1 MAEVRY
7 KEVTLGSLYNF
18 VKGTNKINKKII
30 NEKKGEYP
38 VYSGS
43 KTNDGLMGY
52 INFYDFDG
60 DFIRIIT
67 VGQVGET
74 SIISGK
80 FSLAQNNG
88 VLVSKNIEK
97 TKFILNEYLKIILL
111 NQLKNKAKG
120 TDTGNKQQSLTNKQ
134 ILSTKIN
141 LPIDFAGNY
150 DIEIQKEI
158 VKKYEIVEEKKKELK
173 EKLNYFKDVQVDF
186 MSSEIGR
193 SKKIKIKD
201 VFDLS
206 VGSNGSNFTKT
217 FIKNNSGDIPV
228 YGAGKE
234 GEFPNYGY
242 VVDNAIIK
250 EKRKNKLL
258 ETKVKYFND
267 CLTYN
272 IDGFAGYVF
281 YRKGRFSLSEKVRP
295 LIIKDEYR
303 DFLNP
308 EFLKFVIEPI
318 FRNNRKGRLG
328 KNEKNEYTK
337 LYINMIENIE
347 INIPIKKDG
356 TFDLEKQNQIVSKYK
371 AIEEMKNS
379 ILEKGLPFTLS
390 NVQFDGET
398 PYIYIYIRVKDL
410 FDIQRGKSI
419 YTKTYC
425 KNNKGEYPVYS
436 ADNNNPLGYR
446 DEYDYNGKYLSS
458 SINGIAGV
466 LTLLDGKFS
475 TNADRVVFIPKVENI
490 NLFYVKNILEPIL
503 RNKNKGRKGLKGKN
517 EFTKLTPSM
526 IEDEMIPIPYDVYGE
541 VLLEKQSIIA
551 AKYKTIDMIKKEIE
565 SRLSEL
571 INIDLFL

>member
-7 KEVTLGSLYNF
+7 EEVTLGSLYNF

-88 VLVSKNIEK
+88 ILVSKNIEK

-150 DIEIQKEI
+150 DVEIQKEI
-158 VKKYEIVEEKKKELK
+158 VKKYEVVEEKKKELK
-173 EKLNYFKDVQVDF
+173 EKLDYLKDVHVDF
-186 MSSEIGR
+186 MNTEI
-193 SKKIKIKD
+193 SKSFSIKIKD
-201 VFDLS
+201 IFDLS
-206 VGSNGSNFTKT
+206 IGSNGSSFTKT

-228 YGAGKE
+228 YGASKE
-234 GEFPNYGY
+234 DEKPSYGY
-242 VVDNAIIK
+242 VANNAIIR
-250 EKRKNKLL
+250 ENKNGKFQ

-272 IDGFAGYVF
+272 IDGFAGYIF
-281 YRKGRFSLSEKVRP
+281 YRKGKFSISEKVRP
-295 LIIKDEYR
+295 LIIKDEHKDY
-303 DFLNP
+303 LIP
-308 EFLKFVIEPI
+308 EFLKLIIEPI
-318 FRNNRKGRLG
+318 FRDNRKGRLG
-328 KNEKNEYTK
+328 EDEKNEYTK
-337 LYINMIENIE
+337 LYINMIEELE
-347 INIPIKKDG
+347 ISIPIDKDG
-356 TFDLEKQNQIVSKYK
+356 KFDIERQKEIVSKYK
-371 AIEEMKNS
+371 AVEEIRNS
-379 ILEKGLPFTLS
+379 ILKMGLPFTLS

-398 PYIYIYIRVKDL
+398 PYIYIYK
-410 FDIQRGKSI
+410 
-419 YTKTYC
+419 
-425 KNNKGEYPVYS
+425 
-436 ADNNNPLGYR
+436 A
-446 DEYDYNGKYLSS
+446 
-458 SINGIAGV
+458 
-466 LTLLDGKFS
+466 
-475 TNADRVVFIPKVENI
+475 
-490 NLFYVKNILEPIL
+490 
-503 RNKNKGRKGLKGKN
+503 
-517 EFTKLTPSM
+517 
-526 IEDEMIPIPYDVYGE
+526 
-541 VLLEKQSIIA
+541 
-551 AKYKTIDMIKKEIE
+551 
-565 SRLSEL
+565 
-571 INIDLFL
+571 

>member
-7 KEVTLGSLYNF
+7 EEVTLGSLYNF

-74 SIISGK
+74 SIINGK

-88 VLVSKNIEK
+88 ILVSKNIEK

-150 DIEIQKEI
+150 DVEIQKEI
-158 VKKYEIVEEKKKELK
+158 VKKYEVVEEKKKELK
-173 EKLNYFKDVQVDF
+173 EKLDYFKDVHVDF
-186 MSSEIGR
+186 MNTEI
-193 SKKIKIKD
+193 SKSFSIKIKD
-201 VFDLS
+201 IFDLS
-206 VGSNGSNFTKT
+206 IGSNGSSFTKT

-228 YGAGKE
+228 YGASKE
-234 GEFPNYGY
+234 DEKPSYGY
-242 VVDNAIIK
+242 VANNAIIR
-250 EKRKNKLL
+250 ENKNGKFQ

-272 IDGFAGYVF
+272 IDGFAGYIF
-281 YRKGRFSLSEKVRP
+281 YRKGKFSISEKVRP
-295 LIIKDEYR
+295 LIIKDEHKDY
-303 DFLNP
+303 LIP
-308 EFLKFVIEPI
+308 EFLKLIIEPI
-318 FRNNRKGRLG
+318 FRDNRKGRLG
-328 KNEKNEYTK
+328 EDEKNEYTK
-337 LYINMIENIE
+337 LYINMIEELE
-347 INIPIKKDG
+347 ISIPIDKDG
-356 TFDLEKQNQIVSKYK
+356 KFDIERQKEIVSKYK
-371 AIEEMKNS
+371 AVEEIRNS
-379 ILEKGLPFTLS
+379 ILKRGLPFTLS

-398 PYIYIYIRVKDL
+398 PYIYIYIRLRYL
-410 FDIQRGKSI
+410 FNIQRGKSI

-425 KNNKGEYPVYS
+425 KNNNGKYPVYS
-436 ADNNNPLGYR
+436 ADNKDPLGYKNG
-446 DEYDYNGKYLSS
+446 YDYDGVYLTS

-466 LTLLDGKFS
+466 LTILDGKFS
-475 TNADRVVFIPKVENI
+475 TNADRVIFIPKVNNI
-490 NLFYVKNILEPIL
+490 NLEYVKNILEPIL
-503 RNKNKGRKGLKGKN
+503 RNKNKGRKGIKGKN
-517 EFTKLTPSM
+517 EFTKLTPTM
-526 IEDEMIPIPYDVYGE
+526 IENEMIPIPYNIYGE
-541 VLLEKQSIIA
+541 PYIEKQNDIA
-551 AKYKTIDMIKKEIE
+551 NKYKIMVMIKKQIE
-565 SRLSEL
+565 ERLNEL
-571 INIDLFL
+571 LNSDLIF

>member
-7 KEVTLGSLYNF
+7 KEETVGNLYKF
-18 VKGTNKINKKII
+18 VKGTNKINKKVI
-30 NEKKGEYP
+30 NENKGKYP

-43 KTNDGLMGY
+43 IVNDGLMGY

-60 DFIRIIT
+60 EFIRIIT

-74 SIISGK
+74 SIINGK

-88 VLVSKNIEK
+88 VLVAKDLIK
-97 TKFILNEYLKIILL
+97 TEYILNEYLKIILL
-111 NQLKNKAKG
+111 NRLKNKAKG

-134 ILSTKIN
+134 ILETKIN
-141 LPIDFAGNY
+141 IPINTGGKY
-150 DIEIQKEI
+150 DIKAQKEI

-173 EKLNYFKDVQVDF
+173 EKLDYFKDVQVDF
-186 MSSEIGR
+186 INSEIGR

-217 FIKNNSGDIPV
+217 FIKNNSGYIPV

-234 GEFPNYGY
+234 EIPTYGY

-281 YRKGRFSLSEKVRP
+281 YRKGKFSLSEKVRP
-295 LIIKDEYR
+295 LIIKEEYR

-328 KNEKNEYTK
+328 ENEKNEYTK
-337 LYINMIENIE
+337 LYINMIEDIE
-347 INIPIKKDG
+347 IKIPINKDG
-356 TFDLEKQNQIVSKYK
+356 VFDLEKQNQIVSKYK
-371 AIEEMKNS
+371 AIEEMKKS

-398 PYIYIYIRVKDL
+398 PYIYIYI
-410 FDIQRGKSI
+410 
-419 YTKTYC
+419 
-425 KNNKGEYPVYS
+425 
-436 ADNNNPLGYR
+436 
-446 DEYDYNGKYLSS
+446 
-458 SINGIAGV
+458 
-466 LTLLDGKFS
+466 
-475 TNADRVVFIPKVENI
+475 
-490 NLFYVKNILEPIL
+490 
-503 RNKNKGRKGLKGKN
+503 
-517 EFTKLTPSM
+517 
-526 IEDEMIPIPYDVYGE
+526 
-541 VLLEKQSIIA
+541 
-551 AKYKTIDMIKKEIE
+551 
-565 SRLSEL
+565 
-571 INIDLFL
+571 

>member
-308 EFLKFVIEPI
+308 EFFKFVIEPI

-398 PYIYIYIRVKDL
+398 PYIYI
-410 FDIQRGKSI
+410 
-419 YTKTYC
+419 
-425 KNNKGEYPVYS
+425 
-436 ADNNNPLGYR
+436 
-446 DEYDYNGKYLSS
+446 
-458 SINGIAGV
+458 
-466 LTLLDGKFS
+466 
-475 TNADRVVFIPKVENI
+475 
-490 NLFYVKNILEPIL
+490 
-503 RNKNKGRKGLKGKN
+503 
-517 EFTKLTPSM
+517 
-526 IEDEMIPIPYDVYGE
+526 
-541 VLLEKQSIIA
+541 
-551 AKYKTIDMIKKEIE
+551 
-565 SRLSEL
+565 
-571 INIDLFL
+571 

>member
-7 KEVTLGSLYNF
+7 KEEKLGNLYKF
-18 VKGTNKINKKII
+18 VKGTNKINKKVI
-30 NEKKGEYP
+30 NENKGKYP

-43 KTNDGLMGY
+43 IVNDGLMGY

-60 DFIRIIT
+60 EFIRIIT

-74 SIISGK
+74 SIINGK

-88 VLVSKNIEK
+88 VLVAKDLIK
-97 TKFILNEYLKIILL
+97 TEYILNEYLKIILL
-111 NQLKNKAKG
+111 NRLKNKAKG

-134 ILSTKIN
+134 ILETKIN
-141 LPIDFAGNY
+141 IPINSDGKY
-150 DIEIQKEI
+150 DIQSQKEI
-158 VKKYEIVEEKKKELK
+158 VKKYEVVEEKKKELK
-173 EKLNYFKDVQVDF
+173 EKLEYFKDVQVDF
-186 MSSEIGR
+186 INSEMGR

-217 FIKNNSGDIPV
+217 FIKNNSGYIPV

-234 GEFPNYGY
+234 EIPTYGY

-281 YRKGRFSLSEKVRP
+281 YRKGKFSLSEKVRP
-295 LIIKDEYR
+295 LIIKEDYR

-328 KNEKNEYTK
+328 ENEKNEYTK
-337 LYINMIENIE
+337 LYINMIEDIE
-347 INIPIKKDG
+347 IKIPINKDG
-356 TFDLEKQNQIVSKYK
+356 VFDLEKQNQIVSKYK
-371 AIEEMKNS
+371 AIEEMKKS

-398 PYIYIYIRVKDL
+398 PYIYIYI
-410 FDIQRGKSI
+410 
-419 YTKTYC
+419 
-425 KNNKGEYPVYS
+425 
-436 ADNNNPLGYR
+436 
-446 DEYDYNGKYLSS
+446 
-458 SINGIAGV
+458 
-466 LTLLDGKFS
+466 
-475 TNADRVVFIPKVENI
+475 
-490 NLFYVKNILEPIL
+490 
-503 RNKNKGRKGLKGKN
+503 
-517 EFTKLTPSM
+517 
-526 IEDEMIPIPYDVYGE
+526 
-541 VLLEKQSIIA
+541 
-551 AKYKTIDMIKKEIE
+551 
-565 SRLSEL
+565 
-571 INIDLFL
+571 

>member
-7 KEVTLGSLYNF
+7 KEVKLDDIMDNQGGNSKYSLKY
-18 VKGTNKINKKII
+18 INA
-30 NEKKGEYP
+30 NPGEYS
-38 VYSGS
+38 VYSA
-43 KTNDGLMGY
+43 KTTGDMNKGY
-52 INFYDFDG
+52 INTYDYDMECLQITSDG
-60 DFIRIIT
+60 AKAGTIIYRKKM
-67 VGQVGET
+67 
-74 SIISGK
+74 K
-80 FSLAQNNG
+80 FSIGPATRIWYIKECIENLSLKYIEIKLRSVFFSKDFSWTKKAS
-88 VLVSKNIEK
+88 LYRIKNIE
-97 TKFILNEYLKIILL
+97 FEI
-111 NQLKNKAKG
+111 
-120 TDTGNKQQSLTNKQ
+120 
-134 ILSTKIN
+134 
-141 LPIDFAGNY
+141 PIDCDGNY
-150 DIEIQKEI
+150 DLETQKEI
-158 VKKYEIVEEKKKELK
+158 VKKYEIVEEKKQELK
-173 EKLNYFKDVQVDF
+173 EKLDYFKDVQVDF
-186 MSSEIGR
+186 ISSEIGR

-308 EFLKFVIEPI
+308 ELLKFVIEPI

-328 KNEKNEYTK
+328 ENEKNEYTK

-398 PYIYIYIRVKDL
+398 PYIYIY
-410 FDIQRGKSI
+410 
-419 YTKTYC
+419 
-425 KNNKGEYPVYS
+425 KG
-436 ADNNNPLGYR
+436 
-446 DEYDYNGKYLSS
+446 
-458 SINGIAGV
+458 
-466 LTLLDGKFS
+466 
-475 TNADRVVFIPKVENI
+475 
-490 NLFYVKNILEPIL
+490 
-503 RNKNKGRKGLKGKN
+503 
-517 EFTKLTPSM
+517 
-526 IEDEMIPIPYDVYGE
+526 
-541 VLLEKQSIIA
+541 
-551 AKYKTIDMIKKEIE
+551 
-565 SRLSEL
+565 
-571 INIDLFL
+571 

>member
-7 KEVTLGSLYNF
+7 KEVKLDDIMDNQGGNSKYSLKY
-18 VKGTNKINKKII
+18 INA
-30 NEKKGEYP
+30 NPGEYP
-38 VYSGS
+38 VYSA
-43 KTNDGLMGY
+43 KTTGDMNKGY
-52 INFYDFDG
+52 INTYDYDMECLQITSDG
-60 DFIRIIT
+60 AKAGTIIYRKKM
-67 VGQVGET
+67 
-74 SIISGK
+74 K
-80 FSLAQNNG
+80 FSIGPATRIWYIKECIENLSLKYIEIKLRSVFFSKDFSWTKKAS
-88 VLVSKNIEK
+88 LYRIKNIE
-97 TKFILNEYLKIILL
+97 FEI
-111 NQLKNKAKG
+111 
-120 TDTGNKQQSLTNKQ
+120 
-134 ILSTKIN
+134 
-141 LPIDFAGNY
+141 PIDCDGNY
-150 DIEIQKEI
+150 DLETQKEI
-158 VKKYEIVEEKKKELK
+158 VKKYEIVEEKKQELK
-173 EKLNYFKDVQVDF
+173 EKLDYFKDVQVDF
-186 MSSEIGR
+186 ISSEIGR

-328 KNEKNEYTK
+328 ENEKNEYTK

-398 PYIYIYIRVKDL
+398 PYIYIYIRVSDL

-446 DEYDYNGKYLSS
+446 DDYDYDGKYLSS

-466 LTLLDGKFS
+466 LTIIDGKFS

-490 NLFYVKNILEPIL
+490 NLAYVKNILEPIL

-551 AKYKTIDMIKKEIE
+551 SKYKTIDMIKKEIE
-565 SRLSEL
+565 NRLSEL

>member
-1 MAEVRY
+1 MKFSIGPATRIWY
-7 KEVTLGSLYNF
+7 IKECIENLSLKYIEIKLRSVFFSKDFSWTKKASLY
-18 VKGTNKINKKII
+18 
-30 NEKKGEYP
+30 
-38 VYSGS
+38 
-43 KTNDGLMGY
+43 
-52 INFYDFDG
+52 
-60 DFIRIIT
+60 RI
-67 VGQVGET
+67 
-74 SIISGK
+74 
-80 FSLAQNNG
+80 
-88 VLVSKNIEK
+88 KNIE
-97 TKFILNEYLKIILL
+97 FEI
-111 NQLKNKAKG
+111 
-120 TDTGNKQQSLTNKQ
+120 
-134 ILSTKIN
+134 
-141 LPIDFAGNY
+141 PIDCDGNY
-150 DIEIQKEI
+150 DLETQKEI
-158 VKKYEIVEEKKKELK
+158 VKKYEIVEEKKQELK
-173 EKLNYFKDVQVDF
+173 EKLDYFKDVQVDF
-186 MSSEIGR
+186 ISSEIGR

-328 KNEKNEYTK
+328 ENEKNEYTK

-398 PYIYIYIRVKDL
+398 PYIYIY
-410 FDIQRGKSI
+410 
-419 YTKTYC
+419 
-425 KNNKGEYPVYS
+425 KG
-436 ADNNNPLGYR
+436 
-446 DEYDYNGKYLSS
+446 
-458 SINGIAGV
+458 
-466 LTLLDGKFS
+466 
-475 TNADRVVFIPKVENI
+475 
-490 NLFYVKNILEPIL
+490 
-503 RNKNKGRKGLKGKN
+503 
-517 EFTKLTPSM
+517 
-526 IEDEMIPIPYDVYGE
+526 
-541 VLLEKQSIIA
+541 
-551 AKYKTIDMIKKEIE
+551 
-565 SRLSEL
+565 
-571 INIDLFL
+571 

>member
-7 KEVTLGSLYNF
+7 KEEKLGNLYKF
-18 VKGTNKINKKII
+18 VKGTNKINKKVI
-30 NEKKGEYP
+30 NENKGKYP

-43 KTNDGLMGY
+43 IVNDGLMGY

-60 DFIRIIT
+60 EFIRIIT

-74 SIISGK
+74 SIINGK

-88 VLVSKNIEK
+88 VLVAKDLIK
-97 TKFILNEYLKIILL
+97 TEYILNEYLKIILL
-111 NQLKNKAKG
+111 NRLKNKAKG

-134 ILSTKIN
+134 ILETKIN
-141 LPIDFAGNY
+141 IPINSDGKY
-150 DIEIQKEI
+150 DIQSQKEI
-158 VKKYEIVEEKKKELK
+158 VKKYEVVEEKKKELK
-173 EKLNYFKDVQVDF
+173 EKLEYFKDVQVDF
-186 MSSEIGR
+186 INSEMGR

-217 FIKNNSGDIPV
+217 FIKNNSGYIPV

-234 GEFPNYGY
+234 EIPTYGY

-281 YRKGRFSLSEKVRP
+281 YRKGKFSLSEKVRP
-295 LIIKDEYR
+295 LIIKEDYR

-328 KNEKNEYTK
+328 ENEKNEYTK
-337 LYINMIENIE
+337 LYINMIEDIE
-347 INIPIKKDG
+347 IKIPINKDG
-356 TFDLEKQNQIVSKYK
+356 VFDLEKQNQIVSKYK
-371 AIEEMKNS
+371 AIEEMKKS

-398 PYIYIYIRVKDL
+398 PYIYIY
-410 FDIQRGKSI
+410 
-419 YTKTYC
+419 
-425 KNNKGEYPVYS
+425 KG
-436 ADNNNPLGYR
+436 
-446 DEYDYNGKYLSS
+446 
-458 SINGIAGV
+458 
-466 LTLLDGKFS
+466 
-475 TNADRVVFIPKVENI
+475 
-490 NLFYVKNILEPIL
+490 
-503 RNKNKGRKGLKGKN
+503 
-517 EFTKLTPSM
+517 
-526 IEDEMIPIPYDVYGE
+526 
-541 VLLEKQSIIA
+541 
-551 AKYKTIDMIKKEIE
+551 
-565 SRLSEL
+565 
-571 INIDLFL
+571 